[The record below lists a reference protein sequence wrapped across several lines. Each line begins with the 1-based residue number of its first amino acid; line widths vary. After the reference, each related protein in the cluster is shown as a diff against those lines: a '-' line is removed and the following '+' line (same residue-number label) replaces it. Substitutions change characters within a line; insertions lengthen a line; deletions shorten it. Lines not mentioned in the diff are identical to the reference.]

1 VDGAKTRVAI
11 VGAGAIGCLFGALL
25 ENSAVETCIISR
37 RAEVVAKINRKGITV
52 RDESIDSGGTWHVS
66 VGAFEPVDAA
76 SAGPFDVVLLVN
88 KSMDAEW
95 AVQLAETLC
104 DESGIVVSL
113 QNGLR
118 SAELIEEIGAGVPG
132 TTYQGAAYE
141 NDAEVTWTVRGSTM
155 FAPRDDLH
163 PRTERLV
170 RAISTT
176 LLPISI
182 VPDRDAMVWEKLVG
196 AITNCVSGALLQPV
210 SAVVQSESA
219 WEIMERA
226 REEIFVV
233 ASAIGV
239 AVDRQGLEHALAPR
253 PRTRRGT
260 PGSTF
265 QSLSTGRP
273 TEIDDISGAVV
284 EVAAR
289 VGLSV
294 PYNEVL
300 ALLVRA
306 REELAQSNQI

>member
-1 VDGAKTRVAI
+1 
-11 VGAGAIGCLFGALL
+11 
-25 ENSAVETCIISR
+25 
-37 RAEVVAKINRKGITV
+37 
-52 RDESIDSGGTWHVS
+52 
-66 VGAFEPVDAA
+66 
-76 SAGPFDVVLLVN
+76 
-88 KSMDAEW
+88 
-95 AVQLAETLC
+95 
-104 DESGIVVSL
+104 
-113 QNGLR
+113 
-118 SAELIEEIGAGVPG
+118 
-132 TTYQGAAYE
+132 
-141 NDAEVTWTVRGSTM
+141 
-155 FAPRDDLH
+155 
-163 PRTERLV
+163 
-170 RAISTT
+170 

-182 VPDRDAMVWEKLVG
+182 VSDRDAMIWEKLVG

-226 REEIFVV
+226 REEIFAV

-239 AVDRQGLEHALAPR
+239 AVDREGLEHALAPR

-306 REELAQSNQI
+306 REELAQPNQS